1 MLIIKTTKE
10 PLLFANIYFNKKV
23 SKYMVY
29 HLLCIAISPL
39 CEQRSTIKAWAKPL
53 SLIGVVQRTHQVLLP
68 V

>member
-39 CEQRSTIKAWAKPL
+39 FEQRSAIKAWPKPL
-53 SLIGVVQRTHQVLLP
+53 NLIGVVQRIHQVLVP